1 MWDRIG
7 KSKVVWIAVA
17 ALVTTAQLWATDE
30 ITGLHA
36 LISTFINLFAI
47 GFRDTIAKVLKA
59 LDKS

>member
-7 KSKVVWIAVA
+7 KSKVVWIAVG
-17 ALVTTAQLWATDE
+17 ALVATGQLWASGE
-30 ITGLHA
+30 ITGVHA
-36 LISTFINLFAI
+36 LISAFINLFAI